1 MSVIKVVREYL
12 YTCPY
17 LSQKN
22 INIDYLGN
30 EANEYSV
37 DKIPCEPVVKQ
48 YVDGSSIQ
56 QYQFAITSIESYS
69 NDYSIN
75 QKNIEFYEMFEKWIQ
90 TQNTIGNYP
99 NLQEEVYAIEV
110 IENSNQI
117 TRETNT
123 AKYQVK
129 LRILYR
135 RN

>member
-1 MSVIKVVREYL
+1 MSVIKAIREYL
-12 YTCPY
+12 FTCPC
-17 LSQKN
+17 LSQEN
-22 INIDYLGN
+22 INIDYLGS
-30 EANEYSV
+30 EAKEYSV
-37 DKIPCEPVVKQ
+37 DKIPCEPIVKQ
-48 YVDGSSIQ
+48 YVDGSVIR
-56 QYQFAITSIESYS
+56 QYQFAITSIAPYS
-69 NDYSIN
+69 NDYIVN

-99 NLQEEVYAIEV
+99 KLQEEVYAIEI
-110 IENSNQI
+110 IENSSQI